1 MEKWWDKYKVSLTEV
16 NQQVATAESEIN
28 IYLQELGYIQSY
40 QNSYNGERV
49 MQMSFDLTDDVVQQ
63 LKTIPNLDNFVNRVI
78 QKALL
83 NQAVAN
89 DKHSKWALLAQE
101 IESNP
106 ALNLDGYS
114 EQLKKDTLEVREN
127 FIFPSD
133 ENSQ

>member
-1 MEKWWDKYKVSLTEV
+1 
-16 NQQVATAESEIN
+16 
-28 IYLQELGYIQSY
+28 
-40 QNSYNGERV
+40 
-49 MQMSFDLTDDVVQQ
+49 MQMSFDLTDDVIQQ

-78 QKALL
+78 QKALQ

-133 ENSQ
+133 ENSR